1 MVARLTTSELG
12 ELLESVPCK
21 SKHLFRDSASRYR
34 VPPSVCGKKAL
45 GGYSLCQSLRSRSER
60 I

>member
-1 MVARLTTSELG
+1 MAARLATS

-34 VPPSVCGKKAL
+34 DPLGVCDKEAL
-45 GGYSLCQSLRSRSER
+45 GDYSLCSRA
-60 I
+60 